1 MTISSRLDL
10 FDHSVVSEELWVRF
24 ERRSEDRQVMLRTL
38 AAVSAAS
45 KVTRKMLGVT
55 VVWGVLRLAAHN
67 VSLAR

>member
-1 MTISSRLDL
+1 M
-10 FDHSVVSEELWVRF
+10 VSEELWVRF

-38 AAVSAAS
+38 AAVLAAS
-45 KVTRKMLGVT
+45 KVTREMLGVT